1 MKCLTQ
7 YILIISTTSPELQNL
22 PAIKLSE
29 PQINVIFLLITSQKY
44 VSTNILNYLF
54 AGSFR
59 VSLFIDLGCPRDLG
73 KGWRGDLGTFMISRP
88 P

>member
-1 MKCLTQ
+1 MMSPKTEKVQCLLQFENFSFTL
-7 YILIISTTSPELQNL
+7 YIYAVKMSRIQLDYFFI
-22 PAIKLSE
+22 
-29 PQINVIFLLITSQKY
+29 
-44 VSTNILNYLF
+44 

>member
-1 MKCLTQ
+1 MTVLKTF
-7 YILIISTTSPELQNL
+7 SFTT
-22 PAIKLSE
+22 
-29 PQINVIFLLITSQKY
+29 LLIWFISVNGY
-44 VSTNILNYLF
+44 YLEAIF

>member
-1 MKCLTQ
+1 M
-7 YILIISTTSPELQNL
+7 IEISTLFHIITYTFS
-22 PAIKLSE
+22 KLAFKKSHD
-29 PQINVIFLLITSQKY
+29 LISS
-44 VSTNILNYLF
+44 VF

-88 P
+88 I